1 MAQCFLQIRKR
12 KEINTPNFNQLHFSD
27 DSKESNRLIEAETQS
42 METLKSNNQQKSAG
56 IECERDGRPIE
67 SGKRVGHFDKRS
79 AWRWFISLFITQ
91 LN

>member
-1 MAQCFLQIRKR
+1 
-12 KEINTPNFNQLHFSD
+12 
-27 DSKESNRLIEAETQS
+27 